1 MGSME
6 GIGHPKILKILID
19 HWKCLRSYEL
29 SAWKHKLWSANLV
42 MDGTRTCL
50 CVVTHV
56 QTLSGSKGF
65 TMQRRVAFVTE
76 TKAALN
82 IVDEFLCSY
91 IFTFLE
97 DI

>member
-1 MGSME
+1 MFVRF
-6 GIGHPKILKILID
+6 D
-19 HWKCLRSYEL
+19 ARAY
-29 SAWKHKLWSANLV
+29 LV
-42 MDGTRTCL
+42 WLERF
-50 CVVTHV
+50 
-56 QTLSGSKGF
+56 S
-65 TMQRRVAFVTE
+65 MQRRVAFVTE